1 MAAKPQI
8 SEAGHPSTPPSDTE
22 PTLFLTSF
30 LLIFDSWVRSTS
42 GMTKA
47 ETPHHLAHPYHHP
60 SSLNHLLQ
68 PVTAP
73 QINRDDQWR
82 GFPIPAAS
90 ITGLSCIH
98 PFPNISLPILGLI
111 SPPQNNRC
119 CCLETRALR
128 EHGKQDKLCADNFS
142 ICFTKFRRKYVL
154 LNSTDENMF
163 Y

>member
-60 SSLNHLLQ
+60 GSLNHLLQ

-73 QINRDDQWR
+73 QSTGMINGGASPSQPPWPPASPEYTLSPTSLFLFLGSSHPLKTTGAAVWR
-82 GFPIPAAS
+82 H
-90 ITGLSCIH
+90 GLSENTGSKTSCAQT
-98 PFPNISLPILGLI
+98 IS
-111 SPPQNNRC
+111 Q
-119 CCLETRALR
+119 
-128 EHGKQDKLCADNFS
+128 
-142 ICFTKFRRKYVL
+142 YVL
-154 LNSTDENMF
+154 LNSAEFRRKLFVNPQ
-163 Y
+163 YWC